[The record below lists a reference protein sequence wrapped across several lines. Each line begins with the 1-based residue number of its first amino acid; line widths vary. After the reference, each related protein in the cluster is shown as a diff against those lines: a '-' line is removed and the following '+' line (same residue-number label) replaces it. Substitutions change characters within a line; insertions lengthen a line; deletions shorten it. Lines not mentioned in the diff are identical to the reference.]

1 MVREDKE
8 VSASNDI
15 AAGPSGDPRNRRC
28 QPRYAVNEDS
38 ILLLV
43 SHGLSLQSH
52 ILDLSLDGC
61 RLSTRERYTAG
72 TRTRVEVTFKVN
84 GIAFRFLGIVQWT
97 DGKHLLGIHFVEM
110 ISRRREQLAEVICEM
125 EAVAAATAAKAA
137 AEREDA
143 ELEHQAEIEVG
154 DTEDTELLGDLALA
168 EEQMKIEEVARCLEQ
183 VRAKELANWEAQQWA
198 EIQELEQRA
207 EVPRT
212 VDKLASIG
220 RAPVKRDRR
229 AQERHTVDTAATIL
243 LVKVGS
249 RLSGR
254 IVDLSLNGCRIHCDE
269 RFPVG
274 VYTRVE
280 TEFRLEGLPFRLGG
294 GIQAVHDRRNVG
306 IRFLDMSQRK
316 REQVEQLIAEIA
328 EMEKE
333 QPDPA
338 DSAEGTMGGEN

>member
-1 MVREDKE
+1 
-8 VSASNDI
+8 
-15 AAGPSGDPRNRRC
+15 
-28 QPRYAVNEDS
+28 
-38 ILLLV
+38 
-43 SHGLSLQSH
+43 
-52 ILDLSLDGC
+52 
-61 RLSTRERYTAG
+61 
-72 TRTRVEVTFKVN
+72 
-84 GIAFRFLGIVQWT
+84 
-97 DGKHLLGIHFVEM
+97 M

-154 DTEDTELLGDLALA
+154 DTEDTELLRDLALA
-168 EEQMKIEEVARCLEQ
+168 EEQMKIKEVARCLEQ
-183 VRAKELANWEAQQWA
+183 ERAKDANWEAQQWA

-229 AQERHTVDTAATIL
+229 AQERHTVDTPWHDS

-254 IVDLSLNGCRIHCDE
+254 LVDLSLNGCRIHCDE

-294 GIQAVHDRRNVG
+294 VIQAVHDRRNVG

-316 REQVEQLIAEIA
+316 REQVEQLIADWRSG
-328 EMEKE
+328 KE